1 MELVQRKFLA
11 ALARHGVTPMEV
23 APGARFD
30 PAHHEAVGMVP
41 AADAAADGT
50 IVAVTTRGY
59 LCGDEVL
66 RPPAVVV
73 AKRR

>member
-1 MELVQRKFLA
+1 
-11 ALARHGVTPMEV
+11 MEV

-41 AADAAADGT
+41 AADPAADGT

-59 LCGDEVL
+59 RCGDDVL